1 MEGHEGLSFH
11 QKELAMLIFDL
22 TLCHLSILAQRE
34 TVQHTFRI
42 TREGRGEYI
51 IDLPYLSI
59 TFTNHIKAIA
69 L

>member
-1 MEGHEGLSFH
+1 
-11 QKELAMLIFDL
+11 MLIFDL